1 MAGGRR
7 SEGIQIRR
15 ARRRGTYL
23 VNGGTTDGDGDFLQQ
38 DVAQEVDVFEDLG
51 VVVGSQGGEIELDP
65 SGRSKIT
72 VPRNDEDGLAAEIAS
87 AAGQE
92 LSNRKG

>member
-38 DVAQEVDVFEDLG
+38 DVAQDDVFEDLG